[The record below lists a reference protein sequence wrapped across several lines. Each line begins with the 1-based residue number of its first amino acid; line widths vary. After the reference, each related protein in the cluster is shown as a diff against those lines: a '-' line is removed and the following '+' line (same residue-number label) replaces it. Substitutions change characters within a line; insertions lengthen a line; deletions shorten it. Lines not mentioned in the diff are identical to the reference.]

1 MADTLTLAK
10 ARVNARLAD
19 RRTRHL
25 LLMVVGGLLF
35 LSLLSGIAWGAGL
48 LSYLGIGSAEASTS
62 DTISYELPLAV
73 EQDLLAST
81 RGELATLQFEG
92 EQARKI
98 NAALPFASSPLEAA
112 SPFSL
117 ATAAANDKDTAL
129 LCLTQAVYYEAGF
142 EPIDGRRAV
151 AQVVLNRLRHPAFA
165 KTVCGVVYEGSSR
178 PGCQF
183 SFTCDGSLRRAPAA
197 AAWIAARKIA
207 EEALA
212 GHVATAVGAAT
223 HYHADYVSPY
233 WAPKLA
239 KLTQIGAHIFYRWP
253 GGWGRKGAFTG
264 QYAGSE
270 RIPGNLLDP
279 AAGDDMLLADQTG
292 IVPQAPDERRA
303 PNDIGGRLDVS
314 KGWTLNIP
322 APNESGGAMA
332 RALSTQGQAVPT
344 QVAQG
349 EVALNNGGGKEALQ

>member
-1 MADTLTLAK
+1 MADTLTFMNLPVK
-10 ARVNARLAD
+10 GRPGQ

-25 LLMVVGGLLF
+25 VLLLLGGLLF
-35 LSLLSGIAWGAGL
+35 LSLLSTIAWGAGL
-48 LSYLGIGSAEASTS
+48 LRYLGIGSAEASTP
-62 DTISYELPLAV
+62 TISYDLPPTV

-81 RGELATLQFEG
+81 SGELATLQFEG

-98 NAALPFASSPLEAA
+98 NAALPFASSPIEAS

-117 ATAAANDKDTAL
+117 ASAAANDKDMAL

-142 EPIDGRRAV
+142 EPVDGRRAV
-151 AQVVLNRLRHPAFA
+151 AQVVLNRLRHPAFP
-165 KTVCGVVYEGSSR
+165 KTVCGVVYQGSSR

-197 AAWIAARKIA
+197 AAWTAARKIA

-212 GHVATAVGAAT
+212 GHVAAAVGAAT

-239 KLTQIGAHIFYRWP
+239 KLAQIGAHIFYRWP
-253 GGWGRKGAFTG
+253 GGWGRRGAFIG
-264 QYAGSE
+264 SYAGSE

-279 AAGDDMLLADQTG
+279 TAGQDVLLADQSG
-292 IVPQAPDERRA
+292 VLPQAPDERRA
-303 PNDIGGRLDVS
+303 ANDIGGRLDVS

-322 APNESGGAMA
+322 APNEIGSATA
-332 RALSTQGQAVPT
+332 RALAEQRAKDAAPVVP
-344 QVAQG
+344 VAATAAPV
-349 EVALNNGGGKEALQ
+349 VASR